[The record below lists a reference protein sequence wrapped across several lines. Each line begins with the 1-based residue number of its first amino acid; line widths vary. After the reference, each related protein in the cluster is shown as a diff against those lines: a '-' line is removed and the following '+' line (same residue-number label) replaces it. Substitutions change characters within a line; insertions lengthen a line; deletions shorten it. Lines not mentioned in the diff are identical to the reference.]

1 MRIFRSYCARFFFLK
16 SNVRLLLPDKKL
28 PRLPLAKGRTPSPSI
43 KKEDFPAPWKWTFTS
58 KPFHCAETPIPYTK
72 LGQVVAH
79 SHLILVVDDTI
90 AIDILIL
97 DVARHIIAKSLFG
110 AITDVIVILEQAQC
124 NKSLSLVNTV
134 ATLPILRI
142 NVLLFI
148 FFLHFVL

>member
-1 MRIFRSYCARFFFLK
+1 MDIHIQTF
-16 SNVRLLLPDKKL
+16 
-28 PRLPLAKGRTPSPSI
+28 PLCGDTYTIYQVGYGSSP
-43 KKEDFPAPWKWTFTS
+43 
-58 KPFHCAETPIPYTK
+58 
-72 LGQVVAH
+72 H

-124 NKSLSLVNTV
+124 NKSLSLVDTV
-134 ATLPILRI
+134 ATLHPIRI